1 MYNEDEINLI
11 TLCSFFQLT
20 YNQRKQLLSGLENSR
35 PDFVKYEKNLIKTLP
50 AGVYNKVK
58 ADFYDVNYR
67 NKVLESL
74 KIKGVT
80 CVTYFSED
88 YPQALKNTALP
99 PIVLY
104 CKGNLKLLKERCFAV
119 VGSRRTLPD
128 ITAKTKKI
136 AKELSEKF
144 VVVTGMADGA
154 DAAVCEGGAQNCRI
168 ISVLAYGFDHVY
180 PAVNANLIKTVEKR
194 GLLLSEYPPEIP
206 PQRHNFP
213 IRNRI
218 IAGLSEGTLIVSAGK
233 KSGALITAEYSEEY
247 GRETFAFPYGIGVT
261 SGEGCNHIDDR
272 IGLHQLLRLHQSRYA
287 GLHSRLVCACDTV
300 KEYQGGGQQRHQVD
314 RLQEQGNGDDEG
326 GGEKVQ
332 QNHDIPLVEAVGCD
346 AAHRREEDGGD
357 KGAGCDQAVQPGG
370 AGLIEQVQGQ
380 GEPQGGVAE
389 ERYDLTNGHQGK
401 IPAEQFLLHSDV
413 PPFYHTVQRY
423 VFNSNKSALQPGQK
437 FICAPQTARPAPAG
451 APASRHPRYPDQNP
465 A

>member
-154 DAAVCEGGAQNCRI
+154 DAAVCEGGAQNDRI

-180 PAVNANLIKTVEKR
+180 PAVNANLIKIVEKR

-261 SGEGCNHIDDR
+261 SGEGCNHIIKNYAHLAENTFD
-272 IGLHQLLRLHQSRYA
+272 ILSYFGLDFKTH
-287 GLHSRLVCACDTV
+287 
-300 KEYQGGGQQRHQVD
+300 GQQTFTSDEEKLLDVIK
-314 RLQEQGNGDDEG
+314 ENGASGISE
-326 GGEKVQ
+326 
-332 QNHDIPLVEAVGCD
+332 L
-346 AAHRREEDGGD
+346 
-357 KGAGCDQAVQPGG
+357 
-370 AGLIEQVQGQ
+370 
-380 GEPQGGVAE
+380 AE
-389 ERYDLTNGHQGK
+389 VLG
-401 IPAEQFLLHSDV
+401 V
-413 PPFYHTVQRY
+413 PPFRLIPVISSLEIKGAVVRLGGNRY
-423 VFNSNKSALQPGQK
+423 AAAN
-437 FICAPQTARPAPAG
+437 
-451 APASRHPRYPDQNP
+451 
-465 A
+465 